1 MLQKFFVIV
10 ALFLGDETQE
20 RRLAAMLDAHERE
33 HEIQEFFSFRNLPED
48 MKPRA
53 DLHVL
58 DVRHIIVQSSDI
70 DVEVLAFLDRILEMA
85 ERRLLAHDF
94 LYRCQI
100 VRLHRTEM
108 NVLVERLF
116 KLLQLVESARKLHR
130 RRKMADEARCAA
142 PFCLY
147 ALADNRDPVGIYVG
161 QIAERDIGIAFVR
174 ERRTLARQPLQ
185 RAVRA
190 DVDDGVRL
198 PQIAQPVIKAD
209 VVMRG
214 RGVGRMQQLARIL
227 AEAARRLHREK
238 DIAVERAGHE
248 QRAVVVEHLARRFA
262 PILSQMF
269 LDLLWQ
275 RLEESFILRRRKL
288 SVGILYP
295 LFTHEAAVIRRV
307 IRKNIHELLAAL
319 RHEIDAIARLT
330 HSREEAAHALWRVKP
345 RRTADV
351 RIRRR
356 IVVKDDGYLLLAVRL
371 MAQIRPLL
379 RLSRQT
385 LHALLKRRIAR
396 RSRLIEHLRRNRH
409 GMKDAVELRHT
420 DAEGHLHR
428 VETRRRP
435 FPFFLGRKH
444 RIRLKKRHAER
455 IEVFDARAAR
465 LDGKLHRRD
474 DGVDDGLPV
483 ATEVSLHG
491 VEERR
496 RLHALVAIRI
506 GKDCDGIEPLR
517 LYRTNQCRVIG
528 EVPCNPL
535 RTIED
540 DADRPPVVTT
550 MRGMIALNVLTIAV
564 PIGVVYAVPRQRAR
578 RLRLSR
584 KSELFGKMQQEIFH
598 ILLAVAAEILPS
610 ESDFLCREVIADL
623 VMLGIVHENQMRRTA
638 LLQSARRLLQ
648 EGVIQPCAH
657 PEE

>member
-1 MLQKFFVIV
+1 
-10 ALFLGDETQE
+10 
-20 RRLAAMLDAHERE
+20 
-33 HEIQEFFSFRNLPED
+33 
-48 MKPRA
+48 
-53 DLHVL
+53 
-58 DVRHIIVQSSDI
+58 
-70 DVEVLAFLDRILEMA
+70 MA
-85 ERRLLAHDF
+85 KRRLLAHDF

-100 VRLHRTEM
+100 VGLRRTEM
-108 NVLVERLF
+108 NVLVERLL

-142 PFCLY
+142 ALRLY

-161 QIAERDIGIAFVR
+161 QITERDVGIAFVR
-174 ERRTLARQPLQ
+174 ERRALARQPLQ
-185 RAVRA
+185 GAVRA
-190 DVDDGVRL
+190 DVNNGVRP

-214 RGVGRMQQLARIL
+214 RGVGRMQQLARLL

-269 LDLLWQ
+269 LDLLRQ
-275 RLEESFILRRRKL
+275 RLEESFILCRRKL
-288 SVGILYP
+288 PVGILYL

-319 RHEIDAIARLT
+319 RHEIDAIARLA
-330 HSREEAAHALWRVKP
+330 HLREQAAHALWRVKP

-356 IVVKDDGYLLLAVRL
+356 IVVKDDGDLLLAVRL
-371 MAQIRPLL
+371 MAQIRPLF
-379 RLSRQT
+379 RLPSQT

-396 RSRLIEHLRRNRH
+396 RSHLIEHLRRNRH
-409 GMKDAVELRHT
+409 SMKDAVELRHT

-428 VETRRRP
+428 VESRRRP
-435 FPFFLGRKH
+435 FPLFLGRKH
-444 RIRLKKRHAER
+444 RIRFKERHAER
-455 IEVFDARAAR
+455 IEIFDARAAS

-474 DGVDDGLPV
+474 NGVDDGLPV

-491 VEERR
+491 IEERR

-506 GKDCDGIEPLR
+506 GKNRDGIEPLR

-540 DADRPPVVTT
+540 DAGRPPAVTA
-550 MRGMIALNVLTIAV
+550 MRGTISLNVLTIAV

-578 RLRLSR
+578 RLWLSG
-584 KSELFGKMQQEIFH
+584 KPELFGKMQQEVFH
-598 ILLAVAAEILPS
+598 ILLAVAAEILPG
-610 ESDFLCREVIADL
+610 ESDFLCREAIADL
-623 VMLGIVHENQMRRTA
+623 VMLGIVHENQMRRTT
-638 LLQSARRLLQ
+638 LLQTARRLLQ